1 MAEEFGYD
9 EVNINVGCPSD
20 RVQKGT
26 FGACLMREPELVAA
40 CVKSMQTAC
49 SIPVTVKS
57 RTGIVVKGSANTY
70 DNLAFLMRFVDTLV
84 DAGCSRLYLHAR
96 IAVLGGLSPAQNRD
110 IPPLT
115 PAKGEAIKLRHPQL
129 ELILN
134 GGITDMTGAT
144 APLAW
149 ADGVMVGRA
158 AYHQPLFLS
167 QLEQHLYDSNFQLD
181 EHQVFHRYVDY
192 MATQLDAGVK
202 LNVLTKHLLHCFNG
216 RPGARRFRQILSDAK
231 RLKANDLN
239 LVHEALSA
247 LEPLKNQP
255 GVRHNA
261 G

>member
-1 MAEEFGYD
+1 
-9 EVNINVGCPSD
+9 
-20 RVQKGT
+20 
-26 FGACLMREPELVAA
+26 
-40 CVKSMQTAC
+40 
-49 SIPVTVKS
+49 
-57 RTGIVVKGSANTY
+57 
-70 DNLAFLMRFVDTLV
+70 
-84 DAGCSRLYLHAR
+84 
-96 IAVLGGLSPAQNRD
+96 VLGGLSPAQNRD

-149 ADGVMVGRA
+149 ADGVMIGRA
-158 AYHQPLFLS
+158 AYHQPRFLS

-192 MATQLDAGVK
+192 MATQLDAGVR

-231 RLKANDLN
+231 RLKTNDLN
-239 LVHEALSA
+239 LVHEAVSA
-247 LEPLKNQP
+247 LGPLQDQP
-255 GVRHNA
+255 GVRLNA